1 MSAAN
6 RPPPL
11 SPEARQQ
18 EALRRFQI
26 GGIGLVLVLLLV
38 ALATLLTGNARQEA
52 EVAKAQAQA
61 AGVANPGVTLNADG
75 SEPLAELGVEPS
87 AAGNATAAP
96 VQVPGSVVL
105 QRPVA
110 PATAPPSQTSGGV
123 PDLQP
128 DPDLRAPTAA
138 PR

>member
-1 MSAAN
+1 MSTAN
-6 RPPPL
+6 RVPPL
-11 SPEARQQ
+11 SPQERQR

-61 AGVANPGVTLNADG
+61 AGVANPGVTVNADG

-87 AAGNATAAP
+87 AAGNATAPVPAP
-96 VQVPGSVVL
+96 GTVVL
-105 QRPVA
+105 QRPML
-110 PATAPPSQTSGGV
+110 PATAPPGQTSGGV